1 MNPNPIPE
9 KSRSGRAG
17 ATRSP
22 EEDATNHGAEVR
34 VLARGLAVLQAFRPR
49 NAALTNSELAT
60 LVGLPRSTISRITA
74 MLLQLGYLEYQIEQ
88 ARYRLSASVLTLGFS
103 SMATSYARQLAQE
116 HMHRFAE
123 ANDLLIV
130 LAVRD
135 GVMMVCQSAVRG
147 RGALTIRMEEGSRI
161 ALPHGAM
168 GRAWLASLA
177 PKPREALWLE
187 AQKAYPGGMSR
198 AEFEDSLRQYS
209 RRGFCVAVSKLEPDL
224 LGVATM
230 LQLPGELEMCVL
242 GCAVPAFRYRQ
253 SSSQEELG
261 EKMIGLRNAITQAL
275 AVIDH
280 PAED

>member
-1 MNPNPIPE
+1 M
-9 KSRSGRAG
+9 
-17 ATRSP
+17 
-22 EEDATNHGAEVR
+22 
-34 VLARGLAVLQAFRPR
+34 LARGLAVVRAFRPR
-49 NAALTNSELAT
+49 NAALTNSELAA

-103 SMATSYARQLAQE
+103 SIVTSYARQLAQE

-135 GVMMVCQSAVRG
+135 GVVMACQSVFRG

-177 PKPREALWLE
+177 PKPREALWQE
-187 AQKAYPGGMSR
+187 VQKVYPGGMSR
-198 AEFEDSLRQYS
+198 NEFEDALRQYS
-209 RRGFCVAVSKLEPDL
+209 RRGFCAAVSKLEPDL
-224 LGVATM
+224 LGIATT

-253 SSSQEELG
+253 GSSQEELG
-261 EKMIGLRNAITQAL
+261 RKLVGLRDAITQAL
-275 AVIDH
+275 AVID
-280 PAED
+280 PPKED